1 MARATERKVGAPLP
15 TKAKRRRPRT
25 LHAQF
30 LYFRALLRRFRFTF
44 GALFVLI
51 AGGGTLIWHLQ
62 ARIHAPVSY
71 GHALITA
78 YFLLFAQTVGEV
90 PDNGLLEAVYAVIPP
105 LGILT
110 VAQGLVQFAF
120 LLFAKQRDD
129 KEWFAVLAQTMQDHV
144 VVCGAG
150 RIGFRIFEQYQ
161 RLGIPM
167 VVIERK
173 ADAQFVS
180 AIRAAGVPV
189 LIEDVRSTRAL
200 EQSNIATARAIV
212 CATDDD
218 LANLNIALDAR
229 RLRPGIRVVIRLFDD
244 DLVAKA
250 RESFQM
256 EAFSTSA
263 HAAPAL
269 AVAALDP
276 TIRNSFEVGGRLMVV
291 AELDAGPG
299 LAGQSVAQLRAQ
311 HQLTVLQLVNDRG
324 VQTFDPKGDTR
335 LEPGDRVALQGTLQS
350 WQEFRARR

>member
-1 MARATERKVGAPLP
+1 MPSLFAKEIG
-15 TKAKRRRPRT
+15 KRRRS

-30 LYFRALLRRFRFTF
+30 LYLRALLRRFRFTF
-44 GALFVLI
+44 AALFLLI

-62 ARIHAPVSY
+62 RQIHEPVSY

-78 YFLLFAQTVGEV
+78 YFLLFAQTVGDV
-90 PDNGLLEAVYAVIPP
+90 PDYGWLETVYAVIPP

-120 LLFAKQRDD
+120 LFFAKQRDD
-129 KEWFAVLAQTMQDHV
+129 KEWFTVLAQTMENHV

-161 RLGIPM
+161 RLDIPM

-173 ADAQFVS
+173 ADAPFVG

-244 DLVAKA
+244 DLVAKV

-276 TIRNSFEVGGRLMVV
+276 TIRNSFEVGGRQMVV
-291 AELDAGPG
+291 AEVPAGPG
-299 LAGQSVAQLRAQ
+299 LAGQEIQALRRE
-311 HQLTVLQLVNDRG
+311 HGLTVLNVMHARG
-324 VQTFDPKGDTR
+324 QEFDPPGSRR
-335 LEPGDRVALQGTLQS
+335 LEPADRVAIQATLES
-350 WQEFRARR
+350 WQRFRASAAR

>member
-1 MARATERKVGAPLP
+1 VGAPLP
-15 TKAKRRRPRT
+15 TNAKRRRPRT

-44 GALFVLI
+44 GALFALV

-62 ARIHAPVSY
+62 ARIHHPISY

-78 YFLLFAQTVGEV
+78 YFLLFVQTVGEV
-90 PDNGLLEAVYAVIPP
+90 PDNGLLETVYAVIPP

-129 KEWFAVLAQTMQDHV
+129 KEWFTVLAQTMEDHV

-173 ADAQFVS
+173 ADAPFVS
-180 AIRAAGVPV
+180 AIRAAGVAV

-200 EQSNIATARAIV
+200 EQSNIANARAIV

-229 RLRPGIRVVIRLFDD
+229 RIRPGIRVVIRLFDD
-244 DLVAKA
+244 DLVAKV

-291 AELDAGPG
+291 AELKADLG
-299 LAGQSVAQLRAQ
+299 LAGRSVQEMRAQ
-311 HQLTVLQLVNDRG
+311 HHLAVLQRVDGGG
-324 VQTFDPKGDTR
+324 VETFDPDGAIR
-335 LEPGDRVALQGTLQS
+335 LEAGDQVALQGTLQA
-350 WQEFRARR
+350 WQEFRAGR

>member
-1 MARATERKVGAPLP
+1 VGAPLP
-15 TKAKRRRPRT
+15 TNAKRRRPRT

-44 GALFVLI
+44 GALFALV

-62 ARIHAPVSY
+62 ARIHHPISY

-78 YFLLFAQTVGEV
+78 YFLLFVQTVGEV
-90 PDNGLLEAVYAVIPP
+90 PDNGLLETVYAVIPP

-129 KEWFAVLAQTMQDHV
+129 KEWFTVLAQTMEDHV

-173 ADAQFVS
+173 ADAPFVS
-180 AIRAAGVPV
+180 AIRAAGVAV

-200 EQSNIATARAIV
+200 VPSNIANAR
-212 CATDDD
+212 
-218 LANLNIALDAR
+218 ALDAR
-229 RLRPGIRVVIRLFDD
+229 RIRPGIRVVIRLFDD
-244 DLVAKA
+244 DLVAKV

-291 AELDAGPG
+291 AELKADLG
-299 LAGQSVAQLRAQ
+299 LAGRSVQEMRAQ
-311 HQLTVLQLVNDRG
+311 HHLAVLQRVDGGG
-324 VQTFDPKGDTR
+324 VETFDPDGAIR
-335 LEPGDRVALQGTLQS
+335 LEAGDQVALQGTLQA
-350 WQEFRARR
+350 WQEFRAGR